1 MLKRNFFSRSII
13 RLGDII
19 GQRSLPREER
29 QIVKRRI
36 LERDV
41 RGVRTIIIARG
52 DSAVENPQVQ
62 NYRDKIHTE
71 YDGLIVKMS
80 GARKLLLY
88 QKIATFPW
96 RGVVDMRG
104 PNGQTRACGYP
115 LPSIEETLL
124 NQGKN
129 FIFFGA

>member
-1 MLKRNFFSRSII
+1 MK
-13 RLGDII
+13 
-19 GQRSLPREER
+19 EER

-36 LERDV
+36 LERDG

-62 NYRDKIHTE
+62 NYWDKIHTE

-88 QKIATFPW
+88 K
-96 RGVVDMRG
+96 
-104 PNGQTRACGYP
+104 
-115 LPSIEETLL
+115 
-124 NQGKN
+124 KN
-129 FIFFGA
+129 RWWT

>member
-1 MLKRNFFSRSII
+1 MCIK
-13 RLGDII
+13 
-19 GQRSLPREER
+19 EER

-41 RGVRTIIIARG
+41 RGARTIIIARG
-52 DSAVENPQVQ
+52 DSAVENLRIQ

-80 GARKLLLY
+80 GAHKALLY
-88 QKIATFPW
+88 KKSATFPCSA
-96 RGVVDMRG
+96 VVDMRG